1 MTDLFVSFSI
11 GGVGRWVTVLSQQV
25 MFNMIDGSR
34 KTWLLR
40 VNYSK
45 WSQWSQALFL
55 GSGGSLRYI
64 MRYEKV
70 MCVPIVAS
78 IRMAPP

>member
-11 GGVGRWVTVLSQQV
+11 GGAWRWFTVLSRQI

-34 KTWLLR
+34 KTWLVR

-45 WSQWSQALFL
+45 WSQWSQTLFL
-55 GSGGSLRYI
+55 GSGVSLRYI
-64 MRYEKV
+64 TRYAKV
-70 MCVPIVAS
+70 MCVLMVA
-78 IRMAPP
+78 